1 MALHTICLVGNPNA
15 GKTTIFNGLTGARRR
30 VGNWA
35 GVTVEYTEGR
45 LPDPDSGI
53 ELSVIDLPGL
63 YSLHATSD
71 DERVARDALMTGDV
85 DLVVNVVDATNLE
98 RNLYLTSQ
106 LLELGIPMMVVLS
119 MHDLAERSGIAI
131 DEDRLSVH
139 LGVPVV
145 AVDGTSERD
154 QRRLRR
160 AVRAQTVNPVSAP
173 RLVRYAEV
181 VESIVE
187 EWAAAIDAGVRRLP
201 VSPRWLAIQILD
213 GDRDA
218 VTIGKAVL
226 SPERVGDD
234 RRKLEERLGEEIDI
248 VIADSRFGF
257 VHGITSDVVRA
268 RTNGVTLTER
278 IDRFVLHPLLG
289 IPVFFVIMYAVF
301 WVTIALGGAAID
313 FFDIL
318 AGSVFVEG
326 TRAVLQWVAAPSWLE
341 LLIADGIGA
350 GMQTVATFV
359 PIIFAMFL
367 MLSLLENSGYM
378 ARAAFVMDRVMRR
391 IGLPGKS
398 FVPLLV
404 GFGCTVPAI
413 ISTRTLESRKD
424 RLMTVFIAPL
434 MSCGARLPV
443 YALFAAAF
451 FPRAA
456 GAVVFSLYLAGIAV
470 AVGTGLLLKH
480 TLFPG
485 EASHL
490 VMELPPYHRPQ
501 VRATPIY
508 TWTRMKS
515 FVVNAGT
522 TIAVAVAV
530 LAVLNAVQWP
540 GTEDSVLAR
549 AGKAAT
555 PVLGSIGI
563 EEDNWPA
570 TVGLFTGL
578 FAKEAIVGTLNS
590 LYLQVERG
598 AGQGAVANDGPHI
611 DGEEVSL
618 EPASAGAVLPDPAPS
633 ARPIRE
639 WFAAQP
645 AVAGEAAVSLWSGLR
660 APGFGLSGDHGSGSG
675 DIGRLRSHFTP
686 AGAYAYLLFVLL
698 YLPCLAAF
706 GAAVRELGR
715 RYGTLLAIYLTGVA
729 WSASSLF
736 YQIAEGRDAG
746 YITAALAVVAV
757 LVIMFVVA
765 GRRDLELRVT
775 SGVPE
780 TRT

>member
-1 MALHTICLVGNPNA
+1 VN
-15 GKTTIFNGLTGARRR
+15 LTA
-30 VGNWA
+30 
-35 GVTVEYTEGR
+35 
-45 LPDPDSGI
+45 
-53 ELSVIDLPGL
+53 
-63 YSLHATSD
+63 
-71 DERVARDALMTGDV
+71 
-85 DLVVNVVDATNLE
+85 
-98 RNLYLTSQ
+98 Q
-106 LLELGIPMMVVLS
+106 LLELGIPLLVVLS

-131 DEDRLSVH
+131 DEDHLSVH
-139 LGVPVV
+139 LGVPVI
-145 AVDGTSERD
+145 AVDGTSDRD

-160 AVRAQTVNPVSAP
+160 AVRAQAVNPVSAP
-173 RLVRYAEV
+173 RLVHYPEAVESV
-181 VESIVE
+181 VEG
-187 EWAAAIDAGVRRLP
+187 WAAAIGAGVRRLP
-201 VSPRWLAIQILD
+201 VSPRWMAIQILD

-218 VTIGKAVL
+218 VTIGEAVL
-226 SPERVGDD
+226 SPERIDDD
-234 RRKLEERLGEEIDI
+234 RHDLEERIGEEIDI

-268 RTNGVTLTER
+268 RSNGVTLTER

-318 AGSVFVEG
+318 AGSVFVDG
-326 TRAVLQWVAAPSWLE
+326 TRAVLHWASAPGWLE
-341 LLIADGIGA
+341 LVLADGIGA

-451 FPRAA
+451 FPGAA

-470 AVGTGLLLKH
+470 AVGTGILLKH

-490 VMELPPYHRPQ
+490 VMELPPYHRPR
-501 VRATPIY
+501 VRATLIY

-540 GTEDSVLAR
+540 GTEDSILAR

-598 AGQGAVANDGPHI
+598 ADGDGRAGGAPDVAG
-611 DGEEVSL
+611 GEGST
-618 EPASAGAVLPDPAPS
+618 SAPR

-639 WFAAQP
+639 WAIAQP
-645 AVAGEAAVSLWSGLR
+645 AVAGEAARSLWSGMR

-706 GAAVRELGR
+706 GAAVKELGR
-715 RYGTLLAIYLTGVA
+715 RYGTMLAIYLTGVA
-729 WSASSLF
+729 WSAASLF

-746 YITAALAVVAV
+746 YAIAAVAVMAALVG
-757 LVIMFVVA
+757 MFVVA
-765 GRRDLELRVT
+765 GRRDLELRAS
-775 SGVPE
+775 SGLPGV
-780 TRT
+780 RS

>member
-1 MALHTICLVGNPNA
+1 
-15 GKTTIFNGLTGARRR
+15 
-30 VGNWA
+30 
-35 GVTVEYTEGR
+35 
-45 LPDPDSGI
+45 
-53 ELSVIDLPGL
+53 
-63 YSLHATSD
+63 
-71 DERVARDALMTGDV
+71 
-85 DLVVNVVDATNLE
+85 
-98 RNLYLTSQ
+98 
-106 LLELGIPMMVVLS
+106 
-119 MHDLAERSGIAI
+119 
-131 DEDRLSVH
+131 
-139 LGVPVV
+139 
-145 AVDGTSERD
+145 
-154 QRRLRR
+154 
-160 AVRAQTVNPVSAP
+160 
-173 RLVRYAEV
+173 
-181 VESIVE
+181 
-187 EWAAAIDAGVRRLP
+187 
-201 VSPRWLAIQILD
+201 
-213 GDRDA
+213 
-218 VTIGKAVL
+218 
-226 SPERVGDD
+226 
-234 RRKLEERLGEEIDI
+234 
-248 VIADSRFGF
+248 
-257 VHGITSDVVRA
+257 
-268 RTNGVTLTER
+268 
-278 IDRFVLHPLLG
+278 
-289 IPVFFVIMYAVF
+289 
-301 WVTIALGGAAID
+301 
-313 FFDIL
+313 
-318 AGSVFVEG
+318 
-326 TRAVLQWVAAPSWLE
+326 
-341 LLIADGIGA
+341 
-350 GMQTVATFV
+350 VATFV

-451 FPRAA
+451 FPGAA

-470 AVGTGLLLKH
+470 AIGTGLLLKH

-490 VMELPPYHRPQ
+490 VMELPPYHRP
-501 VRATPIY
+501 RIRSTLIY

-540 GTEDSVLAR
+540 GTQDSVLAR
-549 AGKAAT
+549 AGKATT

-598 AGQGAVANDGPHI
+598 AGAA
-611 DGEEVSL
+611 
-618 EPASAGAVLPDPAPS
+618 APAPPPQGS
-633 ARPIRE
+633 QPPRPIRD
-639 WFAAQP
+639 WVVAQP
-645 AVAGEAAVSLWSGLR
+645 TIAGEAALSLWSGLR
-660 APGFGLSGDHGSGSG
+660 APGFGLSGDHGSGTG

-706 GAAVRELGR
+706 GAAVKELGR
-715 RYGTLLAIYLTGVA
+715 RYGTMLAVYLTGVA

-736 YQIAEGRDAG
+736 YQIAEGRDPG
-746 YITAALAVVAV
+746 YILAALGVVFA
-757 LVIMFVVA
+757 LVVMFVLA
-765 GRRDLELRVT
+765 GRRDLELRAP
-775 SGVPE
+775 SGGVE
-780 TRT
+780 VRS